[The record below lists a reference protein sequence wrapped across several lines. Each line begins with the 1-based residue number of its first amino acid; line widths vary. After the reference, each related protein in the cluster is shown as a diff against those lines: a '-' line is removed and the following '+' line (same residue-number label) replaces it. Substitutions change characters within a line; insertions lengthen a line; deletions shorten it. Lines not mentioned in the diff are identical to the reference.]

1 MFICRQKCVLFTL
14 LYTLKILLFCLSIFF
29 AILIFCLCA
38 PICRS
43 IIHKCLCRQTWNCSH
58 REILIGKG
66 GRRVCV
72 NIIKEF
78 VLKQCSKF
86 YTSGGNVARWNRTA
100 RLKCEKI
107 VLWHWIA
114 GSNRE
119 ERFRERDLD
128 REQERET
135 DTETERDRDRK
146 RESWQ

>member
-1 MFICRQKCVLFTL
+1 MRGGWIPGNDVLPLTQ
-14 LYTLKILLFCLSIFF
+14 YNN
-29 AILIFCLCA
+29 LIKL
-38 PICRS
+38 
-43 IIHKCLCRQTWNCSH
+43 
-58 REILIGKG
+58 
-66 GRRVCV
+66 
-72 NIIKEF
+72 
-78 VLKQCSKF
+78 

-135 DTETERDRDRK
+135 DTET
-146 RESWQ
+146 